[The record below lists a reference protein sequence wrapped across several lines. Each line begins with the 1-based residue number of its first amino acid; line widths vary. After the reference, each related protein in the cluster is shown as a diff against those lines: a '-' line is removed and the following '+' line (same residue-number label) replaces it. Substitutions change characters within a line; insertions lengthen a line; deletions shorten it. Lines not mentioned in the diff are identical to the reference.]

1 MNEID
6 CLNRRT
12 TYGCE
17 MGGYSGFP
25 GIPYDR
31 IEEDRLRERSAA
43 KARRLERR
51 IAVKKAREEKMA
63 MKKAARLAAA
73 NSDQKEKQESEDP
86 ASRTARQDEGR
97 DVA

>member
-25 GIPYDR
+25 VIPYDR
-31 IEEDRLRERSAA
+31 IEEDR
-43 KARRLERR
+43 
-51 IAVKKAREEKMA
+51 
-63 MKKAARLAAA
+63 
-73 NSDQKEKQESEDP
+73 
-86 ASRTARQDEGR
+86 QDEGR